1 MNAKDKK
8 MSESILKGKP
18 TKKETSAS
26 KETEEIIRAIGKHIK
41 DPHMKKE
48 ATSIIRALDLK
59 KWRNTS
65 ET

>member
-1 MNAKDKK
+1 

-18 TKKETSAS
+18 TKKEI
-26 KETEEIIRAIGKHIK
+26 KEALSPKATERMIRATESYIK
-41 DPHMKKE
+41 DPQMKKE

-65 ET
+65 KT